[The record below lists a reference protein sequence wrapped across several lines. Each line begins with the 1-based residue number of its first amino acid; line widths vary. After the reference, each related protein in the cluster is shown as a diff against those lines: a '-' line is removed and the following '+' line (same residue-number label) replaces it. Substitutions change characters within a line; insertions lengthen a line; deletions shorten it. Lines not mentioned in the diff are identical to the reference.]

1 MPQGAGRLPPWCLG
15 MKRNVC
21 IVLIVAA
28 ALATWYVGFTLDG
41 QAMGR
46 DVIYW
51 MQSLTGD

>member
-1 MPQGAGRLPPWCLG
+1 